1 MKYQYFYGNSTQYK
15 SRCLVEILD
24 GPADAPRVIMTD
36 DGHMYERVE
45 LDHKQAGYNGQCNE
59 CVFGDAGDSEKGK
72 CPPIHGCGINENVS
86 VKVYDDNGA
95 LMATLNPG
103 KTTHHI
109 RWDRYIPADPVEKI
123 DIVNVEI

>member
-36 DGHMYERVE
+36 DGNMYERVE
-45 LDHKQAGYNGQCNE
+45 LSPEQSGQRGQCDRCALN
-59 CVFGDAGDSEKGK
+59 GSQRGHMGK
-72 CPPIHGCGINENVS
+72 CPPVHDCGADRPIA
-86 VKVYDDNGA
+86 VKVYDNTGSQIA
-95 LMATLNPG
+95 LLRPG

-109 RWDRYIPADPVEKI
+109 RWDRFFPADPVEKI